1 MSKRGLGRGLGA
13 LIPETTALSHRE
25 GDVVLSLPIESIR
38 PNPRQ
43 PRHDFPAE
51 DIDPPADS
59 IREQGLLQPVLV
71 RRASGGVYELIAGE
85 RRWRAAARAG
95 FEQIPAIVREASD
108 EEMLPLALVENLV
121 RADLNPIDE
130 ALAYRELAD
139 VFEWTQEEI
148 ARWVGRGRVN
158 VANTLR
164 LLNLP
169 ASLQEE
175 VREGRLSRGHARA
188 LLACRDEQ
196 EMLKLHE
203 QIRTQELTVR
213 EAEDRA
219 ATVPGFVAKG
229 AKKRRRAAI
238 RTTSPETRELEEK
251 LQRVYGT
258 PVQIHDRG
266 GRGHVSLEFYSY
278 DDLDR
283 LIELLLAAEQRVPD
297 HL

>member
-1 MSKRGLGRGLGA
+1 MMNKRGLGRGLGA

-43 PRHDFPAE
+43 PRRDFPAE
-51 DIDPPADS
+51 EIDPLADS

-71 RRASGGVYELIAGE
+71 RRAAGGAYELIAGE

-95 FEQIPAIVREASD
+95 FEQLPAIVREASD

-121 RADLNPIDE
+121 REDLNPIDE
-130 ALAYRELAD
+130 ALAYKELAEAFD
-139 VFEWTQEEI
+139 WTQEEI
-148 ARWVGRGRVN
+148 ARWVGRGRAN
-158 VANTLR
+158 VANTMR

-169 ASLQEE
+169 PALQDE

-196 EMLKLHE
+196 QMQALHE
-203 QIRTQELTVR
+203 QIRSQELSVR

-219 ATVPGFVAKG
+219 ATVPGFAAKG
-229 AKKRRRAAI
+229 ARKRR
-238 RTTSPETRELEEK
+238 TTVRSTSAEAREIEEK

-258 PVQIHDRG
+258 PVEIHDRG
-266 GRGHVSLEFYSY
+266 GRGRVTLEFYSY

-283 LIELLLAAEQRVPD
+283 LIDLLLAAEQRVPD
-297 HL
+297 RL

>member
-43 PRHDFPAE
+43 PRREFPAE
-51 DIDPPADS
+51 EIDPLADS

-71 RRASGGVYELIAGE
+71 RRASGGAYELIAGE

-121 RADLNPIDE
+121 RADLDPIDE

-158 VANTLR
+158 VANTMR

-169 ASLQEE
+169 PALQDE
-175 VREGRLSRGHARA
+175 VRQGRLSRGHARA
-188 LLACRDEQ
+188 LLACRDED
-196 EMLKLHE
+196 EMMKLHE
-203 QIRTQELTVR
+203 QILTQELTVR

-219 ATVPGFVAKG
+219 AVVPGFVPKPT
-229 AKKRRRAAI
+229 KKRRHAPLHAV
-238 RTTSPETRELEEK
+238 SPETREVEEK
-251 LQRVYGT
+251 LKRAYGT
-258 PVQIHDRG
+258 PVQVHDRG
-266 GRGHVSLEFYSY
+266 GRGRVSLEFYSY
-278 DDLDR
+278 EDLDR
-283 LIELLLAAEQRVPD
+283 LIELLLAAEHHAPD
-297 HL
+297 RL

>member
-1 MSKRGLGRGLGA
+1 MNKRGLGRGLGA

-43 PRHDFPAE
+43 PRHDFHPDE
-51 DIDPPADS
+51 IDPLADS

-71 RRASGGVYELIAGE
+71 RRSPGGVYELIAGE

-121 RADLNPIDE
+121 REDLNPIDE
-130 ALAYRELAD
+130 ALAYKELAD
-139 VFEWTQEEI
+139 SFDWTQEEI
-148 ARWVGRGRVN
+148 ARWVGRGRAN
-158 VANTLR
+158 VANTMR

-169 ASLQEE
+169 DTLQAE

-196 EMLKLHE
+196 EMHKLHE
-203 QIRTQELTVR
+203 QILTQELTVR

-219 ATVPGFVAKG
+219 ATAPGFVAKG
-229 AKKRRRAAI
+229 AKKRRAPTARV
-238 RTTSPETRELEEK
+238 TSPETRELEER

-258 PVQIHDRG
+258 PVEIHDRG
-266 GRGHVSLEFYSY
+266 GRGRVSLEYYSY
-278 DDLDR
+278 EDLDR
-283 LIELLLAAEQRVPD
+283 LLELLLAAEPRIPD
-297 HL
+297 RL